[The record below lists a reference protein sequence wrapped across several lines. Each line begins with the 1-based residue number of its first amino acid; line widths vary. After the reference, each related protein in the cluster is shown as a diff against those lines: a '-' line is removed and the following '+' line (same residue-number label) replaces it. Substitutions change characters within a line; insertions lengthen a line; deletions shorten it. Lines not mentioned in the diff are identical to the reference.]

1 LTDDEYF
8 NEIKKFSHFAVLRR
22 IRHIPNVFLK
32 KKNIQ
37 QKVLYPVLLQT
48 KENINKRN
56 GKILFSLC
64 IKTRAVFPVMS
75 R

>member
-1 LTDDEYF
+1 MMSTSMSLKIF
-8 NEIKKFSHFAVLRR
+8 PIVAVLRR
-22 IRHIPNVFLK
+22 IRHIQNVSLK

-37 QKVLYPVLLQT
+37 QRVLYLVLLQT